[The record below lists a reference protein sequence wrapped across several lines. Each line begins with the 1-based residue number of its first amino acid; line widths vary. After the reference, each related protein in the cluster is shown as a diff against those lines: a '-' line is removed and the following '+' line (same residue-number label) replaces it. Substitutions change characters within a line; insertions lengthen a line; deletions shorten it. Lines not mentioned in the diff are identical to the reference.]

1 MSDDAP
7 VDVVS
12 RNVAVWLL
20 VRIPVRLR
28 TAAAVVLP
36 AIVMCACGTQAAPV
50 SAPVQSH
57 AVSASATPSPS
68 RTASASPS
76 PSLSPK
82 PRASATP
89 SPSRPPS
96 PSARPTP
103 AQSPSQPAVSSGAA
117 GCQHA
122 FVPAYFYAGR
132 DWTQSIDARPA
143 PGVMLLNVDNGV
155 GTSPLSHFQTLVRQA
170 QAAGITVLGYSSTVY
185 GGRSIGSVETEVREY
200 KAWYGVNGI
209 FLDLTQG
216 TPAEL
221 SYYQTLASYIRS
233 TVQNAVIWLNPGSFP
248 DASFMSVANVIM
260 VFEGSYSAFL
270 QDQVPSWVSKYSPD
284 QFANVI
290 YATPESDLSSA
301 LSLSR
306 ARRVGHLFVTDLP
319 GSPNPYGALPS
330 YWTQEAAAI
339 PADCGG

>member
-1 MSDDAP
+1 MGDDAP

-12 RNVAVWLL
+12 RNVAFRAVT
-20 VRIPVRLR
+20 RITVMLR
-28 TAAAVVLP
+28 TAAAVALP
-36 AIVMCACGTQAAPV
+36 AIVVCACGTQPAPV
-50 SAPVQSH
+50 SAPVRSH
-57 AVSASATPSPS
+57 AVSASPAPSPFL
-68 RTASASPS
+68 TSASPS
-76 PSLSPK
+76 PSRSPK

-89 SPSRPPS
+89 SPSRTPS
-96 PSARPTP
+96 PSARPAP
-103 AQSPSQPAVSSGAA
+103 APSPSRTAVSASAA

-122 FVPAYFYAGR
+122 FVPAYFYAGS
-132 DWTQSIDARPA
+132 DWTQSIDAKPA

-155 GTSPLSHFQTLVRQA
+155 GTSPLSHFQALARQA

-185 GGRSIGSVETEVREY
+185 GKRSIGSVETEVREY

-216 TPAEL
+216 TAGEL
-221 SYYQTLASYIRS
+221 SYYRTLASYIRS
-233 TVQNAVIWLNPGSFP
+233 IVPNAVIWLNPGSFP

-260 VFEGSYSAFL
+260 VFEGSYSSFL

-290 YATPESDLSSA
+290 YATSESDLSST

-319 GSPNPYGALPS
+319 GSPNPYGSLPS
-330 YWTQEAAAI
+330 YWTQEAPAI
-339 PADCGG
+339 PAD